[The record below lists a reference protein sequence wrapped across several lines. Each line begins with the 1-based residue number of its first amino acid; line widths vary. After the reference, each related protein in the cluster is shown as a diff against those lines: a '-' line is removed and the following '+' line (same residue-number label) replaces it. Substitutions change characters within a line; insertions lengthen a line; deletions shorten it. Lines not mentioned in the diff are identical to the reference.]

1 VNYWY
6 YNEENVIIIVDL
18 HWSKQ
23 CAFYTLS
30 FLSWAPR
37 KTHLVSKYGLLVKP
51 RKPFWQVLVETK
63 DHFAHN
69 RSHIEMHQ
77 RTYQEVSRRLISRP
91 FEYLDLPRKNS
102 LVMVMVMPQIYFP
115 STQRS
120 GVCACFGFFSMR
132 LWKGCSHEGIY
143 SNSAIVKSASCGYN
157 KICLCVVLMFEN
169 YFGGSLVLFGRQE
182 K

>member
-1 VNYWY
+1 
-6 YNEENVIIIVDL
+6 
-18 HWSKQ
+18 
-23 CAFYTLS
+23 
-30 FLSWAPR
+30 
-37 KTHLVSKYGLLVKP
+37 
-51 RKPFWQVLVETK
+51 
-63 DHFAHN
+63 
-69 RSHIEMHQ
+69 
-77 RTYQEVSRRLISRP
+77 
-91 FEYLDLPRKNS
+91 LPRKNS

-169 YFGGSLVLFGRQE
+169 YFGGSLVDKKSKVWSKDQDPKVF
-182 K
+182 